1 MYVLEN
7 PDGRLYVGQT
17 ENVAR
22 RTAQHNDRPHNQ
34 AKYTTKHVGP
44 WTLVWHESHPD
55 RVSAM
60 AREKQI
66 KAMKSSRWIRE
77 NLLNR

>member
-1 MYVLEN
+1 M
-7 PDGRLYVGQT
+7 
-17 ENVAR
+17 AR
-22 RTAQHNDRPHNQ
+22 RTAQHNDPAHNQ

-44 WTLVWHESHPD
+44 WTLVWHESHAD

-66 KAMKSSRWIRE
+66 KSMKSSRWIRE